1 MKPFH
6 FLPLLLILS
15 CGGGGD
21 QAGAAQQQGPP
32 PAKPVRVAEAREQ
45 ELVFYESFPGSV
57 SPLERVEV
65 RPQVSG
71 YITQVHFKEGD
82 YVRKGQRL
90 YTIDVRRYV
99 ADVNQAEADIESAR
113 ANVALAEKNVLRY
126 RRLAEAE
133 AIATQTLDQAEA
145 ELESRRQNLN
155 SAEAALNSAQTQL
168 DYAVIRAPLS
178 GLTELG
184 SAKVGTQVSPGNPVL
199 TVITQEEPVGVDF
212 ALPQT
217 EIPRLSRFERMSVAE
232 LDSTFRLR
240 LPDGTLYPAY
250 GSVYASD
257 QAVDPQT
264 GTLTVR
270 LVFDNPD
277 NILRNGMAVSVELI
291 NRQSGRQLV
300 VPTEALAEQMG
311 EFYVYRI
318 QDSMAFRQGVRTGA
332 QVRGQRIILA
342 GLEPGT
348 MVAVEGLKGIKD
360 STKVEIMPAQASAD
374 STARKR

>member
-1 MKPFH
+1 MKPFY

-45 ELVFYESFPGSV
+45 DLVFYESFPGSV

-71 YITQVHFKEGD
+71 YITEVHFKEGD

-99 ADVNQAEADIESAR
+99 ADVNQAEANIESAR

-126 RRLAEAE
+126 RRLAAAE

-184 SAKVGTQVSPGNPVL
+184 SAKEGTQVSPGNPVL

-217 EIPRLSRFERMSVAE
+217 EIPRLSRFEQMSLAE

-240 LPDGTLYPAY
+240 LPDGSLYPAY
-250 GSVYASD
+250 GRVYASD

-270 LVFDNPD
+270 LEFDNPD
-277 NILRNGMAVSVELI
+277 NVLRNGMTVSVELI

-332 QVRGQRIILA
+332 QVRGQRIILD
-342 GLEPGT
+342 GLEAGT
-348 MVAVEGLKGIKD
+348 LVAVEGLKGIKD
-360 STKVEIMPAQASAD
+360 STQVRIMPAQTPAD